1 MQAIVHARD
10 IQDRD
15 GGAVVITATVLGAF
29 PFLTGFVP
37 TGTTAARALFDKF
50 WRG

>member
-1 MQAIVHARD
+1 LHARD

-15 GGAVVITATVLGAF
+15 GGAALMTATLLGAF

-37 TGTTAARALFDKF
+37 TAATAARAHSDKF